1 MNLFEIAK
9 RVGTGLIRE
18 LVPGGGLLIDVVN
31 EILPDGQKLPQNATG
46 TMLETA
52 AKGLPPEQQAA
63 LMLKQFDVQINE
75 TTQSNETLRSMLAS
89 EAITPQSTRPKM
101 ALGAFHLTAALT
113 IMITSGWLY
122 GVLVGP
128 KDSIAKTIME
138 GWPFVVALIN
148 PFVVLMWA
156 YFGILKQEQKNK
168 LDAANGFTHA
178 STALEKIG
186 QIFKSGKNR

>member
-18 LVPGGGLLIDVVN
+18 IVPGGGLLIDVVN
-31 EILPDGQKLPQNATG
+31 EILPDGQKLPANATG
-46 TMLETA
+46 EMLETA

-63 LMLKQFDVQINE
+63 LILKQFDVQINE
-75 TTQSNETLRSMLAS
+75 TTQSNETLRAMLAS
-89 EAITPQSTRPKM
+89 EAVTPQSTRPRI
-101 ALGAFHLTAALT
+101 AYGCFWVAALSTGT
-113 IMITSGWLY
+113 IVFAWAYAVLIGDQAMIQAVTN
-122 GVLVGP
+122 
-128 KDSIAKTIME
+128 
-138 GWPFVVALIN
+138 GWPFVASITA
-148 PFVVLMWA
+148 PFVTLLWA

-186 QIFKSGKNR
+186 QIFKKGKG